1 MLEGPG
7 PDVAEGVEGVVAAVV
22 AGDIVALVEGGG
34 RVTGGQVGCAEIG
47 RGLGMTWWRWR

>member
-1 MLEGPG
+1 MPEGPG

-22 AGDIVALVEGGG
+22 AGDIVALVEGVG
-34 RVTGGQVGCAEIG
+34 RGTGGQVGCAEIG